1 MDKGADTTQ
10 KIVIFG
16 AATLALVI
24 VIVIGYSLYTKA
36 KRAEG
41 ELANKVALDSQ
52 TQKQNSAANISLTG
66 EAKNTSGVTYD
77 GLVQKKTDSASTTAF
92 EIVNEN
98 TDVAVPKETEPTEEA
113 LPPEETESAI
123 VPVEVT
129 ENSTDTGDR
138 PLTDEEIL
146 RIRQLPVD
154 ESPTGELQLV
164 LEEESKGE
172 YRARY

>member
-77 GLVQKKTDSASTTAF
+77 GLVQRKTDSASTTAF
-92 EIVNEN
+92 EIVNEK
-98 TDVAVPKETEPTEEA
+98 TDVEVPKETEPLEEA
-113 LPPEETESAI
+113 LPPEESQPIE
-123 VPVEVT
+123 PVEVT

-154 ESPTGELQLV
+154 DSPTGELQIV

>member
-52 TQKQNSAANISLTG
+52 TKKQNSAANISLTG

-77 GLVQKKTDSASTTAF
+77 GLVQRKTDSASTTAF
-92 EIVNEN
+92 EIVNEK
-98 TDVAVPKETEPTEEA
+98 TDVEVPKETEPVEEA
-113 LPPEETESAI
+113 LPPEESEPLE
-123 VPVEVT
+123 PVEVT
-129 ENSTDTGDR
+129 ENNTDTGDR

-146 RIRQLPVD
+146 RIRQLPID
-154 ESPTGELQLV
+154 ESPTGELQIV

-172 YRARY
+172 YKARY